1 MIAKNFLEEILL
13 SPLKSIERYII
24 IVSVGFVCDKSETS
38 FPRVFFDKKAARYI
52 EFLHKNALASKHFY
66 LKYNS

>member
-38 FPRVFFDKKAARYI
+38 FPRVYY
-52 EFLHKNALASKHFY
+52 FLVRGIAEAMRGDGSRCKTKF
-66 LKYNS
+66 